1 MTASATMLG
10 VGAVLAAA
18 LACAG
23 QVVATPEELQEAN
36 AAMPNA
42 REPAYEPGQPG
53 GSADATV
60 SAAEEGG
67 AATPPGSDP
76 GAAAADDGGAEASS
90 GGAPGVAAAAAP
102 AVQPAPLEGRI
113 ETEHP
118 AALRARWATNP
129 VAWSSERPEVFALA
143 FDREGSRER
152 SLAVRTER
160 RPYAGA
166 PPVMGHSIDFG
177 GTLDCMECHDI
188 GRRIGKRVARPMSHQ
203 PMSQCT
209 QCHTPG
215 AAPDPFV
222 DLSPPWPVASTFL
235 GMESAG
241 TGSRLGPGAPPTIP
255 HTLQLR
261 VRCLSCHGEFGY
273 EGLRTDHPF
282 RAQCTQCHVPTAAL
296 DPLGPMFGR

>member
-23 QVVATPEELQEAN
+23 QVVLTAEDLQEAN

-42 REPAYEPGQPG
+42 REPAYEPGVPG
-53 GSADATV
+53 GSAAATV
-60 SAAEEGG
+60 SAAEEAGS
-67 AATPPGSDP
+67 ATPPAGSQ
-76 GAAAADDGGAEASS
+76 
-90 GGAPGVAAAAAP
+90 GVAAAAAP
-102 AVQPAPLEGRI
+102 AVDPVPLEGRI

-129 VAWSSERPEVFALA
+129 VVWSSERPEVFGLA

-152 SLAVRTER
+152 SLAARTER

-177 GTLDCMECHDI
+177 GTLDCMQCHDV

-215 AAPDPFV
+215 AAPDPFAE
-222 DLSPPWPVASTFL
+222 LSPPWPVASTFL

-296 DPLGPMFGR
+296 DPLGPVFGR

>member
-1 MTASATMLG
+1 MTAIATLLG
-10 VGAVLAAA
+10 MGVTLLTA

-23 QVVATPEELQEAN
+23 QVTSTTKDGSSDTIAAGQEETAKAQTAK
-36 AAMPNA
+36 AQTAGA
-42 REPAYEPGQPG
+42 DQPA
-53 GSADATV
+53 ADA
-60 SAAEEGG
+60 G
-67 AATPPGSDP
+67 AANQP
-76 GAAAADDGGAEASS
+76 GAAPTS
-90 GGAPGVAAAAAP
+90 APEDRIAAP
-102 AVQPAPLEGRI
+102 AIAPAPSEGPI
-113 ETEHP
+113 QPEHP
-118 AALRARWATNP
+118 AELRARWATNP
-129 VAWSSERPEVFALA
+129 VAWSSASPEVFAVA
-143 FDREGSRER
+143 FDREGSRDR
-152 SLAVRTER
+152 SLAARSER

-177 GTLDCMECHDI
+177 GTLDCMECHDV

-203 PMSQCT
+203 PLSNCT

-215 AAPDPFV
+215 AKPDPFT

-273 EGLRTDHPF
+273 DGLRTDHPF

-296 DPLGPMFGR
+296 DPLAPVFGR